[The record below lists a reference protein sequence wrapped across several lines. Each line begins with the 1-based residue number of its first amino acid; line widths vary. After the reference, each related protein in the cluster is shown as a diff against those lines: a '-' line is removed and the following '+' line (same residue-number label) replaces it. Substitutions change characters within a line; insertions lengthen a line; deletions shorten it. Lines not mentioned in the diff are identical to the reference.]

1 MLTNVE
7 IAAYWEKSGVDQRRL
22 PVPTEEE
29 EMLGVIILRRNG
41 GEANPS
47 FSGSQKVLRTFL
59 GADPRITKMKVF

>member
-29 EMLGVIILRRNG
+29 EMLGVIILRRNA
-41 GEANPS
+41 GEADSS
-47 FSGSQKVLRTFL
+47 FSGSQKVLRTFPR
-59 GADPRITKMKVF
+59 ANPRITEMKVF